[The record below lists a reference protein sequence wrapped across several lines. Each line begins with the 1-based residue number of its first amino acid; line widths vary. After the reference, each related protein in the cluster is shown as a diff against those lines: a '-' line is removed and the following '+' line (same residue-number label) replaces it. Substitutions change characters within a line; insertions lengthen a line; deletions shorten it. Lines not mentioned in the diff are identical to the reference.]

1 MKTLTAT
8 ITVHLFDFDEDLML
22 PTVEKIVVKTHC
34 DDVITEHPSGI
45 TSKHVILGMN
55 LETFKEQVLADFRNQ
70 HKFGAVYGLTP
81 EGKGIIIPSPTIASM
96 NITFEETDA

>member
-8 ITVHLFDFDEDLML
+8 ITVHLFNFDEDLML
-22 PTVEKIVVKTHC
+22 PAVQKIVVNTHY
-34 DDVITEHPSGI
+34 DEVVTEHPSGLA
-45 TSKHVILGMN
+45 SNHLLLGMT
-55 LETFKEQVLADFRNQ
+55 LDSFKEQVLADFRNQ

-81 EGKGIIIPSPTIASM
+81 EGKGIIIPSTTIASM